1 MGEKK
6 TFEFLIDG
14 GQATAG
20 PPIGPALGPLGVNV
34 LMIVQKINEMTAS
47 YSGMKVPVKVT
58 VDVDTKEFEVE
69 VGTPTTSALIIRE
82 LGIEKGSGLAGRE
95 SVGSLSLERVVK
107 IAQIKM
113 PQLQA
118 KTLKAAVKEVLG
130 TCLSMGV
137 LVEDKDP
144 REVIKEINQG
154 FYDDFLSEEAS

>member
-1 MGEKK
+1 M
-6 TFEFLIDG
+6 
-14 GQATAG
+14 
-20 PPIGPALGPLGVNV
+20 
-34 LMIVQKINEMTAS
+34 MIVQKINEMTAS